1 MTMARDKTI
10 YYNAPAE
17 LYIKALLGEHDD
29 SSFEDILNVTIA
41 KRSQEGMKWDDIQKE
56 LHFSGGNEQESIRK
70 GNMLITE
77 YRGSSY
83 FGCESDMYWDYRKN
97 DKTEEQRV
105 LLIAYL
111 ALKSIIG
118 KDRAYCHVTNDYW
131 LSRMSGY
138 AGLAPEIEVPD
149 KTIQDTRDVKRRV
162 NGKLKKV
169 AETYKRT
176 LTKKK
181 VKKYHPVIQKYSSHY
196 HLQKVKAL
204 LYEYYHIAT
213 YSNTRGFYASWQLEL
228 GDLMEKVFERRAG
241 QSQHTSLMSDTKRI
255 EEEIRKRMAANTEH
269 GKT

>member
-1 MTMARDKTI
+1 MARDKTI

-17 LYIKALLGEHDD
+17 LYIKALLDSNDD

-56 LHFSGGNEQESIRK
+56 LHFNGGNEQESIRK
-70 GNMLITE
+70 GNRLITE

-83 FGCESDMYWDYRKN
+83 FGCESDTYWDYRKN
-97 DKTEEQRV
+97 EKNEEQRV

-111 ALKSIIG
+111 AMKSIIG
-118 KDRAYCHVTNDYW
+118 KDRAYCHMTNDYW

-138 AGLAPEIEVPD
+138 AGLAPEKEVPD
-149 KTIQDTRDVKRRV
+149 KTIQAIRVVTRKVDGKR
-162 NGKLKKV
+162 KKV
-169 AETYKRT
+169 DEPYTRT
-176 LTKKK
+176 LTMKK

-196 HLQKVKAL
+196 HLQKIKAL

-228 GDLMEKVFERRAG
+228 EDLMEKVFERRAG

-255 EEEIRKRMAANTEH
+255 EEEIRKRMAANMEH

>member
-1 MTMARDKTI
+1 MARDKNI

-17 LYIKALLGEHDD
+17 LYVKALLGEHND

-70 GNMLITE
+70 GNRLITD

-83 FGCESDMYWDYRKN
+83 FGCESDTFWDYRNNVKN
-97 DKTEEQRV
+97 EEQRV

-118 KDRAYCHVTNDYW
+118 KDRAYCHMTNDYW

-149 KTIQDTRDVKRRV
+149 KTIQDTREVRRKV
-162 NGKLKKV
+162 DDKWKKV
-169 AETYKRT
+169 TEPYTRT
-176 LTKKK
+176 LSKKK

-196 HLQKVKAL
+196 RLQKVKAL
-204 LYEYYHIAT
+204 LYDYYHIAT

-228 GDLMEKVFERRAG
+228 EGLMEKVFEHRAG
-241 QSQHTSLMSDTKRI
+241 QSQHNSLMSDTKRI
-255 EEEIRKRMAANTEH
+255 EEKIRERMAAKMEH